1 MSGPRL
7 ALGTRLEGR
16 PRLDVYA
23 RLLPMGAIALDDAA
37 AAEIADNPF
46 LEFGPERS
54 IAATRDYA
62 DDVQHATRASLA
74 EHIEAQ
80 LLGASTP
87 AAVRRAAHAVI
98 GSLDREGY
106 CRETPATIASIARC
120 GAGDAAAGR
129 ALVQSFDPL
138 GVAARDLGERFV
150 LQLDDNAADDD
161 ARTIARELEA
171 LAAEGTTPFAARIGL
186 PLERVIAA
194 VARLAELDPRP
205 TRDFGAPATYV
216 RPDFL
221 IARDD
226 RGWRARLDP
235 ALIPDVRLV
244 SPASGNGHSDAMR
257 AARAKARR
265 FVDAVARRTQTLTAL
280 GDALVAHQATFL
292 DAGGAPASLAPLTG
306 RALARGIGCAES
318 TISRALSNRYAR
330 TPFGT
335 LPLRAFLAA
344 APRAT
349 STLTTHEIV
358 RRLGEIIATERE
370 PLSDRELARRLA
382 LDGIRVARRTVAKYR
397 LSLEIASSRSR
408 IATK

>member
-205 TRDFGAPATYV
+205 TRDFDAPATYV

-235 ALIPDVRLV
+235 ALIPDVRVV

-257 AARAKARR
+257 RCARESAPLRRCRRATYANAHGARRRARRASGDVPRRGRRPGQSRAAHGPRARTWDRMRRVDDQPGPLESLCAHAVWDAAAARVPRGRPARD
-265 FVDAVARRTQTLTAL
+265 VHAHDARDR
-280 GDALVAHQATFL
+280 
-292 DAGGAPASLAPLTG
+292 AP
-306 RALARGIGCAES
+306 
-318 TISRALSNRYAR
+318 
-330 TPFGT
+330 
-335 LPLRAFLAA
+335 
-344 APRAT
+344 PR
-349 STLTTHEIV
+349 
-358 RRLGEIIATERE
+358 
-370 PLSDRELARRLA
+370 
-382 LDGIRVARRTVAKYR
+382 
-397 LSLEIASSRSR
+397 
-408 IATK
+408 